1 MENVSVLAITRNG
14 IRMGADLK
22 NLFPG
27 WQVLAPDKLSD
38 GNDSITWYSEST
50 TQKIADLFHT
60 SDALVCLF
68 SLGAVIRLIA
78 PFLKS
83 KKTDPAVIVID
94 DQGGFVISALS
105 GHIGGANELAL
116 KIAAHM
122 GATPVI
128 TTAADVNKTISV
140 DLLGRKLGWQIEDDS
155 AVTRVSAHMVNGD
168 PIGVFQD
175 AGNKEWCAKLP
186 PNVTIYNDMDS
197 LKKSGSRGH
206 IIISDK
212 IIDGTIPADSVVY
225 RPPSLVIGVG
235 LHWDTPKDT
244 IQDGIERTLEKFG
257 LSPISVSGLASIKK
271 PQDVLGLVQ
280 AAAEMNVPVEYVDRK
295 DLSQI
300 RTPNPSDTVR
310 SFEGTA
316 SVSEAAAMISA
327 GGNLV
332 VEKQKFPPNLTIAI
346 ARRMD

>member
-14 IRMGADLK
+14 TRMGADLK
-22 NLFPG
+22 RLFPN
-27 WQVLAPDKLSD
+27 WHVLAPEKLSD
-38 GNDSITWYSEST
+38 GSDSITWYSEST
-50 TQKIADLFHT
+50 TQKIAELFHS
-60 SDALVCLF
+60 SDALVCIF
-68 SLGAVIRLIA
+68 SLGAVIRLIS
-78 PFLKS
+78 PYLKS

-94 DQGGFVISALS
+94 DQGSFVISALS

-116 KIAAHM
+116 EVAAHM
-122 GATPVI
+122 GAMPVI

-140 DLLGRKLGWQIEDDS
+140 DLIGRKLGWQIEDDS

-175 AGNKEWCAKLP
+175 AGSRKWYTKLP
-186 PNVTIYNDMDS
+186 PNVTIYDDMDS
-197 LKKSGSRGH
+197 LRKSGSRGH
-206 IIISDK
+206 IIISDR
-212 IIDGTIPADSVVY
+212 IIDGTIPADSVMY

-244 IQDGIERTLEKFG
+244 IKDGIVHVLEKFG
-257 LSPISVSGLASIKK
+257 LSPISVSGLASIRKS
-271 PQDVLGLVQ
+271 QDIPGLAQ
-280 AAAEMNVPVEYVDRK
+280 AALEMNIPVGYVDRK
-295 DLSQI
+295 DLAQVQ
-300 RTPNPSDTVR
+300 TPNPSDTVK

-346 ARRMD
+346 ARRMN